1 MKPVVTVMPRK
12 KTASPSLRPPSP
24 RTNNV
29 LLVKTSPSVGVA
41 ANANQLR
48 NSIGGS
54 ISASKRH
61 GSHDQWQPLNTAIKA
76 KAVNSHKKNTSPQ
89 LDDQFLLNQSADFDA
104 ADIEVDHINN
114 IYDPA
119 AQNML
124 HDFVEAQKHKE
135 FESSTVIRDSFSD
148 DQEEQSDCTSN
159 DTSNIIEISELIEQT
174 SKDDFYEGVV
184 AVQLPDPS
192 SLNAS
197 DIPLFI
203 SQMSKYMDVL
213 KQEMEK
219 KIGCVANNAIKSPQS
234 PSAVTTNNI
243 NNHGTRSPS
252 QIMTIKPNM
261 PTQPVNIAVKKS
273 INSTNKP
280 RNNTAPIAASNVRNG
295 AVHPNEKMFYT
306 ANVGASTSL
315 SSSPPMN
322 SHWASLANA
331 KGRNHSGADC
341 ASSKNNTI
349 PLVSPRV
356 KKVTD
361 FGSID
366 SLSEEHSIG
375 SCNVLCLSEASA
387 FDDLSVGSSSSTST
401 IRSSRSKNSMKSP

>member
-1 MKPVVTVMPRK
+1 MKPVVTVLPRRK
-12 KTASPSLRPPSP
+12 NASPSLRPPSP
-24 RTNNV
+24 RTNNA
-29 LLVKTSPSVGVA
+29 LLVRTSPSVGAA
-41 ANANQLR
+41 ANTNQLR
-48 NSIGGS
+48 NSISGS
-54 ISASKRH
+54 ISVSRRH
-61 GSHDQWQPLNTAIKA
+61 GAHDAWQPLNTAIKA
-76 KAVNSHKKNTSPQ
+76 KAVNSHKKNISPQ

-135 FESSTVIRDSFSD
+135 FESSTIIRDSFSD

-159 DTSNIIEISELIEQT
+159 DTSNINEVSELIEQA
-174 SKDDFYEGVV
+174 SKEEFYEDVI

-192 SLNAS
+192 LLNAS
-197 DIPLFI
+197 DIPLFF

-219 KIGCVANNAIKSPQS
+219 KSVANNANKSPQL
-234 PSAVTTNNI
+234 PSAVTTNNVH
-243 NNHGTRSPS
+243 NNGARSPS

-273 INSTNKP
+273 INNANKP
-280 RNNTAPIAASNVRNG
+280 RNNTAPIVASNVRNG

-306 ANVGASTSL
+306 GNIGNSTSL
-315 SSSPPMN
+315 SSSPPTN

-331 KGRNHSGADC
+331 KGKNNSSADC
-341 ASSKNNTI
+341 ANNKNNTI
-349 PLVSPRV
+349 QLVSPRV

-361 FGSID
+361 FGSVD

-387 FDDLSVGSSSSTST
+387 FDDISVGSSSSTST
-401 IRSSRSKNSMKSP
+401 IRSSRSKNSMISP